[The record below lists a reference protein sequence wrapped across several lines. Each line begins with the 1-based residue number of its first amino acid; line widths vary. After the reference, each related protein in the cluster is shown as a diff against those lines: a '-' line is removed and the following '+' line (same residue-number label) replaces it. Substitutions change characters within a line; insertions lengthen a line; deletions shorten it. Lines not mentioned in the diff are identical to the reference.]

1 MTQPAGRTQL
11 PEEGGSRV
19 TTTEFILAAQAL
31 ASAAMCGLIWFVQ
44 VVHYPLFTRTDT
56 THSPDYPEENQ
67 RRTAPVVIPPMLI
80 EAATAAIIAVNP
92 PPAIG
97 RPAALAGLAMVA
109 ALWLSTLLVQ
119 MPLHARLKHD
129 GHAPATVAVL
139 VQSNWARTALWSARA
154 LLAIWMLHVA
164 G

>member
-1 MTQPAGRTQL
+1 MT
-11 PEEGGSRV
+11 S
-19 TTTEFILAAQAL
+19 TEIILAAQAL

-44 VVHYPLFTRTDT
+44 VVHYPLFARTDT
-56 THSPDYPEENQ
+56 THSPDYPDENQ
-67 RRTAPVVIPPMLI
+67 RRTAPVVIPPMFV
-80 EAATAAIIAVNP
+80 EAATATAIALSP
-92 PPAIG
+92 PAAIG
-97 RPAALAGLAMVA
+97 RPVALAGLAMVA

-129 GHAPATVAVL
+129 GHSPKTVAAL
-139 VQSNWARTALWSARA
+139 VQSNWARTILWSVRA

>member
-1 MTQPAGRTQL
+1 MTF
-11 PEEGGSRV
+11 PETV
-19 TTTEFILAAQAL
+19 LAAQAL
-31 ASAAMCGLIWFVQ
+31 ASSAMCGLIWFVQ
-44 VVHYPLFTRTDT
+44 MVHYPLFACTDT
-56 THSPDYPEENQ
+56 THSPDYPDENQ

-80 EAATAAIIAVNP
+80 EAVTAAIIAANP

-109 ALWLSTLLVQ
+109 ALWLSTLFVQ

-129 GHAPATVAVL
+129 GHAPATVAAL
-139 VQSNWARTALWSARA
+139 VKSNWARTALWSARA
-154 LLAIWMLHVA
+154 LLAIWMLHAA

>member
-1 MTQPAGRTQL
+1 MT
-11 PEEGGSRV
+11 S
-19 TTTEFILAAQAL
+19 TEIILAAQAL

-44 VVHYPLFTRTDT
+44 VVHYPLFARTDT
-56 THSPDYPEENQ
+56 THSPDYPDENQ
-67 RRTAPVVIPPMLI
+67 RRTAPVVIPPMLV
-80 EAATAAIIAVNP
+80 EAVTAAIIAVNP

-119 MPLHARLKHD
+119 MPLHGQLKHD
-129 GHAPATVAVL
+129 GHAPATVAAL
-139 VQSNWARTALWSARA
+139 VNTNWLRTILWSARA

>member
-1 MTQPAGRTQL
+1 MAGPPDRIQPT
-11 PEEGGSRV
+11 EEDGCRV
-19 TTTEFILAAQAL
+19 TTTEIILAAQAV

-44 VVHYPLFTRTDT
+44 LVHYPLFARTDAA
-56 THSPDYPEENQ
+56 HAADYADENQ
-67 RRTAPVVIPPMLI
+67 HRTAPVVIPPMLI
-80 EAATAAIIAVNP
+80 EAATAAIIAITP

-97 RPAALAGLAMVA
+97 RPAALTGLAMVA

-129 GHAPATVAVL
+129 GHAPKTVASL
-139 VQSNWARTALWSARA
+139 VQTNWFRTILWSARA
-154 LLAIWMLHVA
+154 LLAVWMLHVA

>member
-1 MTQPAGRTQL
+1 
-11 PEEGGSRV
+11 V
-19 TTTEFILAAQAL
+19 TTTEIILAAQAL

-44 VVHYPLFTRTDT
+44 VVHYPLFARTDT
-56 THSPDYPEENQ
+56 THSPDYADENQ
-67 RRTAPVVIPPMLI
+67 RRTAPVVLPPMLV
-80 EAATAAIIAVNP
+80 EAVTATLIAITP
-92 PPAIG
+92 PQAIG

-119 MPLHARLKHD
+119 MPLHAKLKHA
-129 GHAPATVAVL
+129 GHTPATVAAL
-139 VQSNWARTALWSARA
+139 VQSNWLRTILWSARG